1 MKSTMLKTEA
11 ELGEQRGESGVS
23 VRCGS
28 SGKAALT
35 NDIEE
40 RQGNVRDW
48 SMLVS
53 AGRAFQEEKIT

>member
-1 MKSTMLKTEA
+1 MKTEA

-23 VRCGS
+23 VGCRS

-40 RQGNVRDW
+40 RQGKVRDW

-53 AGRAFQEEKIT
+53 GGRAFQEGKDM